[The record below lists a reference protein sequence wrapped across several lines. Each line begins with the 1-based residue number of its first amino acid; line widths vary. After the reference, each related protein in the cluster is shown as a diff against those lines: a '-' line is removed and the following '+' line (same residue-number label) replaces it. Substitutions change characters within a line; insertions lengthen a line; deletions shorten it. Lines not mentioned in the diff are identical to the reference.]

1 MNKYLAI
8 SVLMLMTGKAHAH
21 SHPAVDALTHALEHA
36 AMSFGVWLPYLP
48 GLGLA
53 ALLAVIFHIRRRTR

>member
-8 SVLMLMTGKAHAH
+8 AILMLIAGNAEAH
-21 SHPAVDALTHALEHA
+21 SHPAVDALTHALEHM

-53 ALLAVIFHIRRRTR
+53 ALLAVFFYIRRRAR

>member
-8 SVLMLMTGKAHAH
+8 SILMLMAAKAEAH
-21 SHPAVDALTHALEHA
+21 SHPAVDALTHALEHT
-36 AMSFGVWLPYLP
+36 AMSLAAGLPYLA

-53 ALLAVIFHIRRRTR
+53 ALLAILVHVRRRAR